1 MMSYSPHELLQGR
14 KAAPQA
20 RFLGAHP
27 NLEVTFQVLRAM
39 QPQEVDGF
47 RALSAAFTRMS
58 LREPTE
64 LNQLGFGRLK
74 SETELFQPKAQRV
87 LNADGVRS
95 ILETDHKVIDI
106 AHQSGFAPQPALYH
120 AFKPEVENVMKV
132 HVAQQYA
139 DRSALRSSF
148 FARMDLSI
156 FQNARFQPAPDQTD
170 QARITDSMRDK
181 SEHPIMIE
189 TPEEVLQIRLQY
201 PSNFAAGDGL
211 IEGRQ

>member
-1 MMSYSPHELLQGR
+1 
-14 KAAPQA
+14 
-20 RFLGAHP
+20 
-27 NLEVTFQVLRAM
+27 
-39 QPQEVDGF
+39 
-47 RALSAAFTRMS
+47 
-58 LREPTE
+58 
-64 LNQLGFGRLK
+64 
-74 SETELFQPKAQRV
+74 
-87 LNADGVRS
+87 
-95 ILETDHKVIDI
+95 
-106 AHQSGFAPQPALYH
+106 
-120 AFKPEVENVMKV
+120 MKV

-201 PSNFAAGDGL
+201 PSNFADLVGVRVTRPFLVGCL
-211 IEGRQ
+211 NWT